1 MLAALGLRTVFEIFL
16 VCLVFWAIFNES
28 KLIAFERNIIAKIR
42 RRRFRIVKSSASINA
57 NKIYNR

>member
-1 MLAALGLRTVFEIFL
+1 MLAALGLRTLFEVFL

-28 KLIAFERNIIAKIR
+28 KLIAFERHIIAKIR
-42 RRRFRIVKSSASINA
+42 RRHFKVIKPAAPVRT